1 MRRHKP
7 NSVEKYIKIRLKML
21 YEERA
26 KNDDDVAHMVL
37 DKSIYELHEV
47 LGMIE
52 RKAPLLAAQLDDH
65 SGSQPNKLEEHSQK
79 FRITKAS
86 LAATLDNDWL
96 VICTTH
102 V

>member
-37 DKSIYELHEV
+37 DKSIFELHEI
-47 LGMIE
+47 LSMIE
-52 RKAPLLAAQLDDH
+52 RTSA
-65 SGSQPNKLEEHSQK
+65 
-79 FRITKAS
+79 
-86 LAATLDNDWL
+86 
-96 VICTTH
+96 
-102 V
+102 